1 MPKKSIRNK
10 LHLKSVVECPP
21 EADSNSV
28 RLDADLNDQFFK
40 ALRKGDVVAIYT
52 LLHAHPEAARARDYP
67 QHDEELERAQF
78 RPSETEYAPA
88 LCVAASF
95 APIEIVRE
103 LLRLG
108 ADATQQQ
115 KYKGG
120 PLHMASDIEKID
132 LLLAHGARI
141 DATDYKSRTAFTT
154 MLLENDLD
162 CAKHLQKLGA
172 AIEQADMLFK
182 LYLDANRNVTYGHAI
197 DYRQVLAYIIDD
209 LGANI
214 EKRDYA
220 GETPLLFAVPTMHNI
235 FIDDLVKRG
244 ADVNAQDS
252 DGITALMRA
261 CIGRESANVQKL
273 LDLGA
278 DANMQDKQGRT
289 ALFHFANKSSLML
302 SGHAEYTRI
311 GDMLIAAK
319 ADPYIANKDGL
330 TPTDNHAQFFGD
342 LPEDATSGKSKFL
355 IPSILA
361 RIEEAFEPVLEMR
374 AAAKKAAEISHQV
387 SVAKSG
393 TQKRIPLQ
401 QKIKIRRQP

>member
-21 EADSNSV
+21 EADGNSV
-28 RLDADLNDQFFK
+28 RLPPELNDQFFK
-40 ALRKGDVVAIYT
+40 ALRKGNVVDIYT
-52 LLHAHPEAARARDYP
+52 LLHAHPEAALARDYP
-67 QHDEELERAQF
+67 QHDEELERANF

-88 LCVAASF
+88 LCVAAAF

-141 DATDYKSRTAFTT
+141 DATDYKSLTAYTT
-154 MLLENDLD
+154 MLLENDLA
-162 CAKHLQKLGA
+162 CAKHLQNLGA
-172 AIEQADMLFK
+172 SIENADMLLK
-182 LYLDANRNVTYGHAI
+182 LYLDANRNVTYSIAI
-197 DYRQVLAYIIDD
+197 DYRQVLSYIIDD
-209 LGANI
+209 LGADI
-214 EKRDYA
+214 QKRDYA

-235 FIDDLVKRG
+235 MIDELVRHG

-278 DANMQDKQGRT
+278 EPNTQDKQGRT
-289 ALFHFANKSSLML
+289 ALFHFGNRSSLML
-302 SGHAEYTRI
+302 GGHAEYERI

-319 ADPYIANKDGL
+319 ADPYIANKEGF
-330 TPTDNHAQFFGD
+330 TPHENHIHVFGN
-342 LPEDATSGKSKFL
+342 LPEDPEKFKSKFL
-355 IPSILA
+355 IPSILE
-361 RIEEAFEPVLEMR
+361 RVEKAFEPVLEMR
-374 AAAKKAAEISHQV
+374 AAVKKAAEISHQV
-387 SVAKSG
+387 QVAKNG